1 MRFHADLHVHSK
13 YSRATSRDLD
23 LEHLAHWAAR
33 KGIGVIATGDFT
45 HPAWSAEL
53 REKLVPA
60 EPGLFRLRDDIEK
73 SLAATLPAACQTP
86 VRFMLEVEI
95 STIYKKGEK
104 TRKIHHLIY
113 APDFSTVEHISTR
126 LARIGN
132 IASDGRPILG
142 LDSRDLLEITLEAGP
157 DAYLI
162 PAHIWT
168 PWFAALGSQSGFDSI
183 TECYGDLAD
192 NIFAVE
198 TGLSSDPA
206 MNWRVSFL
214 DRYRLV
220 SNSDAH
226 SPGKLGREATTFD
239 CEIDYFAIR
248 DALKTGRGYVG
259 TVEFFPEEGKYH
271 LDGHRKCGVRLTPS
285 ETLAHGGC
293 CPVCGQPVTIG
304 VDHRVE
310 TLADREPANLTPPP
324 TAGAVS
330 CLVPLPEVLSEIHT
344 TGPTSKSV
352 ERDYDQLVAKFGSE
366 LFILQ
371 SAPVED
377 VARATSSLLGEALT
391 RLRAGRV
398 IRHAGYDGEYGVI
411 QLFEDGELKRIT
423 CGTLFDAP
431 TLPTKNNQSVTLALQ
446 EIAAPALPSSLPIP
460 PRWRGDSPLTA
471 SDPKIDR
478 IEAGSGDSAAAKI
491 IEKALAKA
499 ARETEH
505 AESATKLHC
514 SDPPPSGASR
524 TADSSQRSNSF
535 RKDAVSDSQPQPTAV
550 PPTPRFQ
557 ENGQEKPSAPGL
569 LLARLDADQR
579 RAAAL
584 VDGPMLIIAGP
595 GSGKTRTLTH
605 RIAHIISDHAT
616 ALEQC
621 LAITFT
627 RRAAEEMRAR
637 LTELLGERATQIPIH
652 TFHSLGL
659 LILRQRPAAAG
670 LNAGF
675 RIADSKEQTALLAR
689 AIDLP
694 ERKINAML
702 RAISRAKRCGTDES
716 AVAEAMAAYQCALS
730 MANTVDFDDLIR
742 LTVDILGADPDLCQY
757 YRERFR
763 FISVDEFQDLDEQQY
778 RLLKLLA
785 PADANVCVIGDP
797 DQAIYGFRGAEASY
811 FDRFQRDH
819 PNAVTVRLVRNY
831 RSSATIVT
839 ASTQVMAAGRPATGI
854 IEVVRDMHRRIS
866 IHAAASERAEAEF
879 VVAAI
884 ERLIGGHNFFS
895 LDSGRA
901 DGCADNDLSFADIAV
916 LYRTDDQSAALVTAF
931 ERSGMPFK
939 KHGHA
944 LLTGDEGTRA
954 LLRELDGAGDIEGVR
969 PIMER
974 LKAAAARLEQKTLDQ
989 AGTSLTVGPA
999 LQRLTTLAT
1008 RFGADQQLSDALALG
1023 TDADLFDPRADRVS
1037 LLTLHAAKGLEFPV
1051 VFIVGLE
1058 DGLLPLY
1065 WNELDTATAAEE
1077 RRLFYVGM
1085 TRAKDQL
1092 VLTRALKRTW
1102 RGRLR
1107 KQCVSPFLADIES
1120 ALLDHRH
1127 NETTRRHPQDQQLS
1141 LF

>member
-1 MRFHADLHVHSK
+1 VVRPSMRFHADLHVHSK

-45 HPAWSAEL
+45 HPAWNAEL

-73 SLAATLPAACQTP
+73 SLAATLPAACRSP

-113 APDFSTVEHISTR
+113 APDFSTVERISTR

-142 LDSRDLLEITLEAGP
+142 LDSRDLLEITLEADP
-157 DAYLI
+157 DAYFI

-239 CEIDYFAIR
+239 CDIDYFAIR
-248 DALKTGRGYVG
+248 NALRTGRGYVG

-271 LDGHRKCGVRLTPS
+271 LDGHRKCGVRLTPR
-285 ETLAHGGC
+285 ETLAHGGR
-293 CPVCGQPVTIG
+293 CPVCGQAVTIG

-310 TLADREPANLTPPP
+310 TLADREPENVTPPP

-330 CLVPLPEVLSEIHT
+330 CLVPLSEVLSEIHA
-344 TGPTSKSV
+344 TGPSSKPV
-352 ERDYDQLVAKFGSE
+352 ERDYDKLVAKFGPE

-391 RLRAGRV
+391 RLRAGQV

-411 QLFEDGELKRIT
+411 QLFENGELKRMT
-423 CGTLFDAP
+423 CGSLFDAP
-431 TLPTKNNQSVTLALQ
+431 APATKDNQSIALARKG
-446 EIAAPALPSSLPIP
+446 AAASSLPTTSKGA
-460 PRWRGDSPLTA
+460 GDRALT
-471 SDPKIDR
+471 SSDR
-478 IEAGSGDSAAAKI
+478 IEETSGSSAPAEI
-491 IEKALAKA
+491 IGKALAKA
-499 ARETEH
+499 ARERVP
-505 AESATKLHC
+505 AESEPEQATELPC
-514 SDPPPSGASR
+514 SAPPVRGTSR
-524 TADSSQRSNSF
+524 AADSSTDISATS
-535 RKDAVSDSQPQPTAV
+535 
-550 PPTPRFQ
+550 RFQ
-557 ENGQEKPSAPGL
+557 ENREEESRAPTP
-569 LLARLDADQR
+569 LLAALDTDQR
-579 RAAAL
+579 RAAGL
-584 VDGPMLIIAGP
+584 VDGPLLIIAGP

-616 ALEQC
+616 APAQC

-627 RRAAEEMRAR
+627 RRAAEEMCAR
-637 LTELLGERATQIPIH
+637 LMELLGERATQIPIH

-659 LILRQRPAAAG
+659 SILRQWPAAAG

-675 RIADSKEQTALLAR
+675 RIADANEQTALLAQTL
-689 AIDLP
+689 DLS
-694 ERKINAML
+694 ERKTNTML
-702 RAISRAKRCGTDES
+702 RAISRAKRCGTAES
-716 AVAEAMAAYQCALS
+716 AVAEAMAAYQRTLS
-730 MANTVDFDDLIR
+730 AANAVDFDDLIR
-742 LTVDILGADPDLCQY
+742 LTVDTLAADPNLCKYHQ
-757 YRERFR
+757 ERFR

-778 RLLKLLA
+778 RLLRLLA
-785 PADANVCVIGDP
+785 AADANLCVIGDP

-811 FDRFQRDH
+811 FDRFAHDYPSAQ
-819 PNAVTVRLVRNY
+819 TIRLVRNY

-839 ASTQVMAAGRPATGI
+839 ASTQIMAAGRPAPAI
-854 IEVVRDMHRRIS
+854 IEIVRDLHQRIS
-866 IHAAASERAEAEF
+866 IHAAPSEGAEAEF
-879 VVAAI
+879 VVATV

-901 DGCADNDLSFADIAV
+901 DGGAGNDLSFADIAV
-916 LYRTDDQSAALVTAF
+916 LYRTGEQSAALATAF
-931 ERSGMPFK
+931 ERSGIPFK

-944 LLTGDEGTRA
+944 SLSEDEGISA
-954 LLRELDGAGDIEGVR
+954 LLREMDRADDIESAL
-969 PIMER
+969 PIIER
-974 LKAAAARLEQKTLDQ
+974 LKTAATLRHQ
-989 AGTSLTVGPA
+989 AGTRLSDGQA
-999 LQRLTTLAT
+999 LQRLTTLAA
-1008 RFGADQQLSDALALG
+1008 RFGDSQRLSDALALA
-1023 TDADLFDPRADRVS
+1023 TDADLLDPRADRVS
-1037 LLTLHAAKGLEFPV
+1037 LLTLHAAKGLEFSV

-1065 WNELDTATAAEE
+1065 WNELDEATAAEE

-1092 VLTRALKRTW
+1092 VLTHALKRTC
-1102 RGRLR
+1102 RGRVR
-1107 KQCVSPFLADIES
+1107 QQRISPFLADIES

-1127 NETTRRHPQDQQLS
+1127 NDTPRRRPQDQQLS

>member
-45 HPAWSAEL
+45 HPAWNAEL

-73 SLAATLPAACQTP
+73 SLAATLPAACRIP

-113 APDFSTVEHISTR
+113 APDLSTVERISTR

-142 LDSRDLLEITLEAGP
+142 LDSRDLLEITLEADP

-183 TECYGDLAD
+183 TECYGDLTD

-239 CEIDYFAIR
+239 CDIDYFAIR
-248 DALKTGRGYVG
+248 NALKTGRGYVG

-271 LDGHRKCGVRLTPS
+271 LDGHRKCGVRLTPR
-285 ETLAHGGC
+285 ETLAHAGR
-293 CPVCGQPVTIG
+293 CPVCGQAVTIG

-310 TLADREPANLTPPP
+310 TLADREPENLTPPP

-330 CLVPLPEVLSEIHT
+330 CLVPLPEVLSEIHA
-344 TGPTSKSV
+344 TGPSSKPV
-352 ERDYDQLVAKFGSE
+352 ESDYDKLVAKFGPE

-371 SAPVED
+371 SAPVEE

-391 RLRAGRV
+391 RLRAGQV

-411 QLFEDGELKRIT
+411 KLFENGELKRMT
-423 CGTLFDAP
+423 CGTLFDTLAP
-431 TLPTKNNQSVTLALQ
+431 ATKKIQSITLAVEATAAPPSLPTPSQS
-446 EIAAPALPSSLPIP
+446 
-460 PRWRGDSPLTA
+460 G
-471 SDPKIDR
+471 
-478 IEAGSGDSAAAKI
+478 
-491 IEKALAKA
+491 
-499 ARETEH
+499 ET
-505 AESATKLHC
+505 ATK
-514 SDPPPSGASR
+514 SDCGDLPLGGTSR
-524 TADSSQRSNSF
+524 AADSSPRSTDLSTT
-535 RKDAVSDSQPQPTAV
+535 SG
-550 PPTPRFQ
+550 FQ
-557 ENGQEKPSAPGL
+557 ENGAEESRAPTP
-569 LLARLDADQR
+569 LLAALDADQR

-584 VDGPMLIIAGP
+584 VDGPLLIIAGP
-595 GSGKTRTLTH
+595 GSGKTRALTH
-605 RIAHIISDHAT
+605 RIAHIISDRAT
-616 ALEQC
+616 APARC

-627 RRAAEEMRAR
+627 RRAAEEMRVR
-637 LTELLGERATQIPIH
+637 LMELLGERATQIPIH

-659 LILRQRPAAAG
+659 SVLRQWPAAAG

-675 RIADSKEQTALLAR
+675 RIADANEQTALLAQTL
-689 AIDLP
+689 DLS
-694 ERKINAML
+694 ERKTNAML
-702 RAISRAKRCGTDES
+702 RAISRAKRCGIAES
-716 AVAEAMAAYQCALS
+716 AVAEAMTAYQRTLS
-730 MANTVDFDDLIR
+730 AANAVDFDDLIR
-742 LTVDILGADPDLCQY
+742 LTVDTLAADPNLCKY
-757 YRERFR
+757 YHERFR

-778 RLLKLLA
+778 RLLKQLA
-785 PADANVCVIGDP
+785 PADANLCVIGDP

-811 FDRFQRDH
+811 FDRFVHDY
-819 PNAVTVRLVRNY
+819 PSAVTVRLVRNY

-839 ASTQVMAAGRPATGI
+839 ASTQMMAAGRPAAGI
-854 IEVVRDMHRRIS
+854 IEIVRDMHRRIS

-879 VVAAI
+879 VVAGI

-901 DGCADNDLSFADIAV
+901 DGREGNDLSFADIAV
-916 LYRTDDQSAALVTAF
+916 LYRTGEQSAALVTAF
-931 ERSGMPFK
+931 DRSGIPFK

-944 LLTGDEGTRA
+944 SLSEDEGIRA
-954 LLRELDGAGDIEGVR
+954 LLREMDSGGAIESAR
-969 PIMER
+969 PIIER
-974 LKAAAARLEQKTLDQ
+974 LKAAATPLRQT
-989 AGTSLTVGPA
+989 GTDLMVGPA
-999 LQRLTTLAT
+999 LQRLTTLAA
-1008 RFGADQQLSDALALG
+1008 RFGGNQLLCDAFALA
-1023 TDADLFDPRADRVS
+1023 TDADLFDPRADRIS

-1065 WNELDTATAAEE
+1065 WNELDTTTAAEE

-1092 VLTRALKRTW
+1092 VLTRALRRTW
-1102 RGRLR
+1102 RGRVR
-1107 KQCVSPFLADIES
+1107 QQRASPFLADIES
-1120 ALLDHRH
+1120 VLLDHQH
-1127 NETTRRHPQDQQLS
+1127 GESSRRRPQDQQLS

>member
-1 MRFHADLHVHSK
+1 MRFHADLHIHSK

-33 KGIGVIATGDFT
+33 KGISVIATGDFT
-45 HPAWSAEL
+45 HPAWNAEL

-73 SLAATLPAACQTP
+73 SLAATLPAACRIP

-113 APDFSTVEHISTR
+113 APDFSTVERISTR

-142 LDSRDLLEITLEAGP
+142 LDSRNLLEITLEADP
-157 DAYLI
+157 AAYLI

-198 TGLSSDPA
+198 TGLSSDPP
-206 MNWRVSFL
+206 MNWRVSSL

-226 SPGKLGREATTFD
+226 SPGKLGREATSFD
-239 CEIDYFAIR
+239 CDIDYFAIR

-271 LDGHRKCGVRLTPS
+271 LDGHRKCGVRLTPR
-285 ETLAHGGC
+285 ETLAHGGR
-293 CPVCGQPVTIG
+293 CPMCGQPVTIG

-310 TLADREPANLTPPP
+310 TLADRAPENLTPPP

-330 CLVPLPEVLSEIHT
+330 CLVPLPEVLSEIHA
-344 TGPTSKSV
+344 TGPTSKPV
-352 ERDYDQLVAKFGSE
+352 ERDYDQLVARLGPE

-371 SAPVED
+371 SAPLED
-377 VARATSSLLGEALT
+377 VARATSSLLGEALA

-411 QLFEDGELKRIT
+411 QLFEDGELKRMT
-423 CGTLFDAP
+423 CGSLFDAP
-431 TLPTKNNQSVTLALQ
+431 APATKNNQSVTPAL
-446 EIAAPALPSSLPIP
+446 EEPAAPSLPSSLP
-460 PRWRGDSPLTA
+460 PRGRGESPLTA
-471 SDPKIDR
+471 SDR
-478 IEAGSGDSAAAKI
+478 IEAGSVGSAPVEI
-491 IEKALAKA
+491 IEKALA
-499 ARETEH
+499 R
-505 AESATKLHC
+505 
-514 SDPPPSGASR
+514 ASP
-524 TADSSQRSNSF
+524 RSNPFQSDEVA
-535 RKDAVSDSQPQPTAV
+535 DAEPQPTTV
-550 PPTPRFQ
+550 PSTSHFQ
-557 ENGQEKPSAPGL
+557 ENGDEKSRIPTP
-569 LLARLDADQR
+569 LLARLDVDQR
-579 RAAAL
+579 RAAEL
-584 VDGPMLIIAGP
+584 LDGPLLIIAGP

-605 RIAHIISDHAT
+605 RIAYFISDHGPAP
-616 ALEQC
+616 AQC
-621 LAITFT
+621 LTITYT

-637 LTELLGERATQIPIH
+637 LMELLGGRATQIPIH

-659 LILRQRPAAAG
+659 SMLRQWPAAAG
-670 LNAGF
+670 LNDGF
-675 RIADSKEQTALLAR
+675 RVADASEQMALLAR
-689 AIDLP
+689 TLDLS
-694 ERKINAML
+694 ERKTNTML
-702 RAISRAKRCGTDES
+702 RAISRAKCCGTAES
-716 AVAEAMAAYQCALS
+716 AVAEAMAVYQHALS
-730 MANTVDFDDLIR
+730 AANAVDFDDLIR
-742 LTVDILGADPDLCQY
+742 LAVEMLGADLNLCKH

-785 PADANVCVIGDP
+785 PADANLCVIGDP

-811 FDRFQRDH
+811 FDRFQYDY
-819 PNAVTVRLVRNY
+819 PNAAMVRLVRNY

-839 ASTQVMAAGRPATGI
+839 ASTQVMAAGRPAAGI
-854 IEVVRDMHRRIS
+854 IEIVRDMHQRIS
-866 IHAAASERAEAEF
+866 IHAAASEGAEAEF
-879 VVAAI
+879 VVASI

-901 DGCADNDLSFADIAV
+901 DGAGYDLSFADIAV
-916 LYRTDDQSAALVTAF
+916 LYRTDEQSAALVAAF

-944 LLTGDEGTRA
+944 SLTEDEGTRA
-954 LLRELDGAGDIEGVR
+954 LLREMDSADDIESAR
-969 PIMER
+969 PIIER
-974 LKAAAARLEQKTLDQ
+974 LNAAAERLDQKTLDQ
-989 AGTSLTVGPA
+989 AGMSLTIRAA
-999 LQRLTTLAT
+999 LRRLTTLAA
-1008 RFGADQQLSDALALG
+1008 RFGGDQRLSDALALA

-1065 WNELDTATAAEE
+1065 WNELDAATAAEE

-1092 VLTRALKRTW
+1092 VLTHALKRTW
-1102 RGRLR
+1102 RGRVR
-1107 KQCVSPFLADIES
+1107 KQRVSPFLADIES

-1127 NETTRRHPQDQQLS
+1127 NETPRRRPKDQQLS

>member
-45 HPAWSAEL
+45 HPAWNAEL
-53 REKLVPA
+53 KEKLVPA

-73 SLAATLPAACQTP
+73 SLAATLPAACRIP

-113 APDFSTVEHISTR
+113 APDFSTVDRISTQ
-126 LARIGN
+126 LSRIGN

-142 LDSRDLLEITLEAGP
+142 LDSRDLLEITLEADP

-183 TECYGDLAD
+183 TECYRDLAD

-239 CEIDYFAIR
+239 CDIDYFAIR
-248 DALKTGRGYVG
+248 NALETGRGYVG

-271 LDGHRKCGVRLTPS
+271 LDGHRKCGVRLTPR
-285 ETLAHGGC
+285 ETLAHGGR
-293 CPVCGQPVTIG
+293 CPVCGQAVTIG

-310 TLADREPANLTPPP
+310 TLADRDPEGVKPPA

-330 CLVPLPEVLSEIHT
+330 CLVPLPEVLSEIHA
-344 TGPTSKSV
+344 TGPSSKPV
-352 ERDYDQLVAKFGSE
+352 ARDYDNLVAKFGPE

-411 QLFEDGELKRIT
+411 QLFENGELKRMT

-431 TLPTKNNQSVTLALQ
+431 APASKNNQSVTRAP
-446 EIAAPALPSSLPIP
+446 EEAAAPSSLPTSSLWGGEKP
-460 PRWRGDSPLTA
+460 VEA
-471 SDPKIDR
+471 SDR
-478 IEAGSGDSAAAKI
+478 IQAISASSAPAEI
-491 IEKALAKA
+491 IGKALAKA
-499 ARETEH
+499 ARESAH

-514 SDPPPSGASR
+514 NDRQLSGTSR
-524 TADSSQRSNSF
+524 AADSGPRSVDTS
-535 RKDAVSDSQPQPTAV
+535 ATS
-550 PPTPRFQ
+550 RFQ
-557 ENGQEKPSAPGL
+557 ENGEEETRAPAP
-569 LLARLDADQR
+569 LLAALDSDQR
-579 RAAAL
+579 RAAAR
-584 VDGPMLIIAGP
+584 VNGPLLIIAGP

-616 ALEQC
+616 APAQC

-637 LTELLGERATQIPIH
+637 LTELLGEQATQIPIH

-659 LILRQRPAAAG
+659 SVLRRWPAAAG
-670 LNAGF
+670 LTAGF
-675 RIADSKEQTALLAR
+675 RIADANEQMALLAQTL
-689 AIDLP
+689 DLS
-694 ERKINAML
+694 ERKSNTIL

-716 AVAEAMAAYQCALS
+716 AVVEAMAAYQRALNA
-730 MANTVDFDDLIR
+730 ANAVDFDDLIR
-742 LTVDILGADPDLCQY
+742 LTVDALAADPSLCKY
-757 YRERFR
+757 YNERFR

-778 RLLKLLA
+778 RLLKLIA
-785 PADANVCVIGDP
+785 PAAANLCVIGDP
-797 DQAIYGFRGAEASY
+797 DQAIYGFRGAGASY
-811 FDRFQRDH
+811 FDRFEHDY

-839 ASTQVMAAGRPATGI
+839 ASAQMMDAGRPAAGI
-854 IEVVRDMHRRIS
+854 IEIVRDMPRRIS

-879 VVAAI
+879 VVATI

-895 LDSGRA
+895 LDTGRA
-901 DGCADNDLSFADIAV
+901 GGGAASNLSFADIAV
-916 LYRTDDQSAALVTAF
+916 LYRTGEQSVALVTAF
-931 ERSGMPFK
+931 NRSGIPFK
-939 KHGHA
+939 RHGHA
-944 LLTGDEGTRA
+944 SLSEDEDIRA
-954 LLRELDGAGDIEGVR
+954 LLGEMASADDIDSAR
-969 PIMER
+969 PIIER
-974 LKAAAARLEQKTLDQ
+974 LKEAARSLHQ
-989 AGTSLTVGPA
+989 AGRSLAVGPA
-999 LQRLTTLAT
+999 LQRLTALAA
-1008 RFGADQQLSDALALG
+1008 RLSGDQRLSDALALA
-1023 TDADLFDPRADRVS
+1023 TDADLFDPRADRIS
-1037 LLTLHAAKGLEFPV
+1037 LLTLHAAKGLEFSV

-1065 WNELDTATAAEE
+1065 WNELDPASAAEE
-1077 RRLFYVGM
+1077 RRLLYVGM

-1092 VLTRALKRTW
+1092 VLSRALKRTW

-1107 KQCVSPFLADIES
+1107 QQRVSPFLADIES
-1120 ALLDHRH
+1120 VLLDHQH
-1127 NETTRRHPQDQQLS
+1127 NETPGRRPQEQLS